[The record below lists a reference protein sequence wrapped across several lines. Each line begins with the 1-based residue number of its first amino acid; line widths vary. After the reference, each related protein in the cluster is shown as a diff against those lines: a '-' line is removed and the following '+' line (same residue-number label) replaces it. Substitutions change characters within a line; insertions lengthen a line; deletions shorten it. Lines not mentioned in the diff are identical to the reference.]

1 MDLRQLRYFLAISE
15 AGSITRASSHIGVA
29 QPALSLH
36 IKTMEEE
43 LGTPLLIRSKAGVTP
58 TEAGRLLIQRARAIL
73 DDVARTE
80 DDIRT
85 LDADPMGEV
94 RIGLPGTIS
103 NIIAMPLIKAARA
116 RYPRIRLNIAEAM
129 SGFISGWLEE
139 GIVDLA
145 VLYEPSRSEG
155 IASTLLLEEELVVL
169 WPQET
174 DHLEKM
180 SLTDIRDVP
189 VILPSGAHGL
199 RNLVDRACSA
209 LGFAPKVAME
219 IDSYTNIK
227 RLVSEGFGASILP
240 AHAVLPETLAGT
252 LVVSHISSPG
262 LWRGAWLAHPS
273 GRCPTRATEAIMEIT
288 IETIQDLQKNGTWVA
303 TRNMGA
309 HH

>member
-1 MDLRQLRYFLAISE
+1 MDLRQLRYFLAIAE
-15 AGSITRASSHIGVA
+15 AGSITRASSHVGVA

-43 LGTPLLIRSKAGVTP
+43 LGTPLFIRSKAGVTP
-58 TEAGRLLIQRARAIL
+58 TDAGRLLIQRARVIL
-73 DDVARTE
+73 DDLARTE

-103 NIIAMPLIKAARA
+103 NIIALPLIKAARV

-129 SGFISGWLEE
+129 SGFIAGWLED

-145 VLYEPSRSEG
+145 LLYEPSRSKG
-155 IASTLLLEEELVVL
+155 IASTLLLEEELVLL
-169 WPQET
+169 WSQET
-174 DHLEKM
+174 DHLAKM
-180 SLTDIRDVP
+180 SLTEIRDIP
-189 VILPSGAHGL
+189 LILPSCAHGL

-209 LGFAPKVAME
+209 LGFTPNVAME

-252 LVVSHISSPG
+252 LSVSHISSPG

-273 GRCPTRATEAIMEIT
+273 GRSPTRATEAITELT
-288 IETIQDLQKNGTWVA
+288 IETIQDLQENGTWVM
-303 TRNMGA
+303 TRDVGA